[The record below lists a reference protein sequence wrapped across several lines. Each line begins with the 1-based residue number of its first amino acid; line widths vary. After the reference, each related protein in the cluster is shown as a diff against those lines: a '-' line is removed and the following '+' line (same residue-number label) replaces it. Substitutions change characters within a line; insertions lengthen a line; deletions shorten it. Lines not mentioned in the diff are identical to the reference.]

1 LCTTIDSIGQMYLNN
16 DLNQLIKKSTT
27 ETKTCNTS
35 YTPVFFRI
43 ENTDDAAAFL
53 KTMEEKPHIKLFD
66 AINNQLQDL
75 IKSLNPKRV
84 FEAAELEAAIDLHLN
99 GVERTD
105 YGVWVYYPWI
115 DSIVHMLD
123 EQEFIEVRT
132 NRNKHKIT
140 QAEQDSLSKKKI
152 GVIGLSVGQ
161 SVSLT
166 LAIERG
172 CGELRIA
179 DFDVLDLTNLNRIRS
194 GVHNVN
200 IKKTII
206 VAREIAE
213 IDPFLKVTCFHEGIT
228 ENNID
233 EFLTGNGKLDLL
245 IDECDGIDIKILCR
259 TKAKSYQIP
268 VLMEASDRGTIDIE
282 RFDLEPERPILHGK
296 IEHLDLSKVK
306 YLKTNEDKVPYI
318 LPIAGVE
325 TLSTRMKASMLE
337 IQQTITSWPQ
347 LASAVTYGGGITA
360 DLSRRILLDQL
371 HVSGRFFVD
380 MEEIICDPVDQETGV
395 KPPVIEKGIS
405 FETIETIVDQASY
418 RSNPEARDLNQQELD
433 DIIAT
438 AQRGSSAGNNQPW
451 KWFYQQ
457 GKLFL
462 FHDTERSF
470 SFANQDNCVAYLSFG
485 LTLESIRLK
494 AQCLNLSVDEQ
505 TFPDPSI
512 PTLIAI
518 LQFTAQQ
525 ETTRDPLAEFTA
537 IRHTSRNIPKVNK
550 PISELELLA
559 LHQETSK
566 IEGAKLYLTTDAQAI
581 EKIANIMGEADKLR
595 LFTPTGHHEL
605 FNLELRWSKTHSQ
618 ETGDGLDLESFDL
631 TPGEAVGMR
640 IAKDPKVVQLLKE
653 WKGGAGLERL
663 SRKSGLG
670 ASAIGLITMP
680 AYTAQNFI
688 DGGKAAERLWLTA
701 NKNNISIHP
710 MTASILHFNVL
721 KYGTALN
728 DDLFLK
734 EKFGQLNDI
743 FYQQFNQVGPAEV
756 SVFLFRLFYAEKST
770 TLSERKPLAQIF
782 KSKNN

>member
-1 LCTTIDSIGQMYLNN
+1 MYLNS
-16 DLNQLIKKSTT
+16 DLNKFIKQVTRET
-27 ETKTCNTS
+27 ETISNS
-35 YTPVFFRI
+35 YTPVFYRI
-43 ENTDDAAAFL
+43 TNPDDATAFL
-53 KTMEEKPHIKLFD
+53 KILGEKRHIKVFD
-66 AINNQLQDL
+66 SIDNQLQDL
-75 IKSLNPKRV
+75 LKSLNPKKI
-84 FEAAELEAAIDLHLN
+84 FEAAELEDAIDAHLN

-115 DSIVHMLD
+115 DAIVHMLD
-123 EQEFIEVRT
+123 EQEFIAVRT

-140 QAEQDSLSKKKI
+140 QAEQDNLSEKKI

-194 GVHNVN
+194 GVHNVSL
-200 IKKTII
+200 KKTII

-213 IDPFLKVTCFHEGIT
+213 IDPFLKVTCFHDGIT
-228 ENNID
+228 EDNID
-233 EFLTGNGKLDLL
+233 DFLTGNGKLDLL

-259 TKAKSYQIP
+259 TKAKRYQIP

-282 RFDLEPERPILHGK
+282 RFDLEPQRPILHGK

-306 YLKTNEDKVPYI
+306 HLKTNEDKVPYI

-360 DLSRRILLDQL
+360 DLSRRILLNQL

-380 MEEIICDPVDQETGV
+380 MEEIICNPDHETEV
-395 KPPVIEKGIS
+395 TPPVIEKGIS
-405 FETIETIVDQASY
+405 FEAIEASVVRATY
-418 RSNPEARDLNQQELD
+418 RTNPEAIVLKQDELD
-433 DIIAT
+433 EIIAI

-451 KWFYQQ
+451 KWFYEQ

-470 SFANQDNCVAYLSFG
+470 SFANQDNCVAYLGFG

-494 AQCLNLSVDEQ
+494 AESLNLNVDEQ

-512 PTLIAI
+512 PTLIAV
-518 LQFTAQQ
+518 LQFITRE
-525 ETTRDPLAEFTA
+525 ETSKDPLAPYTA
-537 IRHTSRNIPKVNK
+537 IRHTSRNIPKINN
-550 PISELELLA
+550 PISDADIQA
-559 LHQETSK
+559 LHEETSK
-566 IEGAKLYLTTDAQAI
+566 IEGAKLHLVTDEQAI
-581 EKIANIMGEADKLR
+581 KNIASIMGEADKLR

-605 FNLELRWSKTHSQ
+605 FNLELRWNKEHS
-618 ETGDGLDLESFDL
+618 ETTGDGLDLESFEL

-640 IAKDPKVVQLLKE
+640 IAKDPKVMQLLKE

-680 AYTAQNFI
+680 AYNAKNFI
-688 DGGKAAERLWLTA
+688 DGGRAAERLWLTA
-701 NKNNISIHP
+701 NKNNISLHP

-721 KYGTALN
+721 KHGTALN
-728 DDLFLK
+728 NDPFLR

-743 FYQQFNQVGPAEV
+743 FYQQFNQVRSNEV
-756 SVFLFRLFYAEKST
+756 SVFLFRLFYAENPT
-770 TLSERKPLAQIF
+770 ALSQRKPLSQIF

>member
-1 LCTTIDSIGQMYLNN
+1 MYLNK
-16 DLNQLIKKSTT
+16 DLNKYIKKFTT
-27 ETKTCNTS
+27 DTKN
-35 YTPVFFRI
+35 YHNNYKPLFYRI
-43 ENTDDAAAFL
+43 NNAEDAVAFL
-53 KTMEEKPHIKLFD
+53 KIMEEKPYTKVFD

-75 IKSLNPKRV
+75 IKALHPTRV
-84 FEAAELEAAIDLHLN
+84 FEAAALETAIDIHLN
-99 GVERTD
+99 GVARTD

-115 DSIVHMLD
+115 DTIVHLLD
-123 EQEFIEVRT
+123 EQEFIVVRT

-140 QAEQDSLSKKKI
+140 QAEQDELSKKKI

-166 LAIERG
+166 LAMERG

-179 DFDVLDLTNLNRIRS
+179 DFDVLDLTNLNRIRT

-200 IKKTII
+200 LKKTVI

-213 IDPFLKVTCFHEGIT
+213 IDPFLKVTCFHDGIT

-259 TKAKSYQIP
+259 TKAKNYEIP

-380 MEEIICDPVDQETGV
+380 MEEIICDPIDQEKEI

-405 FETIETIVDQASY
+405 FDDIEGILGQVTY
-418 RSNPEARDLNQQELD
+418 RSNPEALVLSQQELD
-433 DIIAT
+433 DLIAT

-470 SFANQDNCVAYLSFG
+470 SFANQDNGVAYIGFG

-494 AQCLNLSVDEQ
+494 AQCMNLTVDEQ

-512 PTLIAI
+512 PALIAV
-518 LQFTAQQ
+518 LQFTTRQ
-525 ETTRDPLAEFTA
+525 ENQKDPLAPYTA

-550 PISELELLA
+550 AIKEQDLLELQKEA
-559 LHQETSK
+559 SK
-566 IEGAKLYLTTDAQAI
+566 IEGAKLYLCTDQEAI
-581 EKIANIMGEADKLR
+581 AEIAGVMGQADKLR

-605 FNLELRWSKTHSQ
+605 FNLELRWNKEHS
-618 ETGDGLDLESFDL
+618 EATGDGLDLESFEL

-640 IAKDPKVVQLLKE
+640 IAKDPKVLHLLKE
-653 WKGGAGLERL
+653 WKSGAGLERL
-663 SRKSGLG
+663 SRKSALG

-680 AYTAQNFI
+680 AYTAQHFI
-688 DGGKAAERLWLTA
+688 DGGKAAERVWLTA
-701 NKNNISIHP
+701 NKNNISMHP

-728 DDLFLK
+728 DDLYLK

-743 FYQQFNQVGPAEV
+743 FYQQFNQVSPGEV
-756 SVFLFRLFYAEKST
+756 SVFLFRLFYAENPT
-770 TLSERKPLAQIF
+770 TLSQRKPLAQIF

>member
-1 LCTTIDSIGQMYLNN
+1 
-16 DLNQLIKKSTT
+16 
-27 ETKTCNTS
+27 
-35 YTPVFFRI
+35 
-43 ENTDDAAAFL
+43 
-53 KTMEEKPHIKLFD
+53 MEEKPYTKVFD

-75 IKSLNPKRV
+75 IKVLHPTRV
-84 FEAAELEAAIDLHLN
+84 FEAAALEAAIDIHLK
-99 GVERTD
+99 GVARTD

-115 DSIVHMLD
+115 DTIVHLLD

-140 QAEQDSLSKKKI
+140 QAEQDELSKKKI

-166 LAIERG
+166 LAMERG

-194 GVHNVN
+194 GVNNVN
-200 IKKTII
+200 IKKTVI

-213 IDPFLKVTCFHEGIT
+213 IDPFLKVTCFHDGIT

-233 EFLTGNGKLDLL
+233 EFLTSNGKLDLL

-259 TKAKSYQIP
+259 TKAKSYEIP

-380 MEEIICDPVDQETGV
+380 MEEIICDPIDQEKEV

-405 FETIETIVDQASY
+405 FDDIEASLSQATY
-418 RSNPEARDLNQQELD
+418 RNNPEALVLSQHELD

-451 KWFYQQ
+451 KWFYQK

-470 SFANQDNCVAYLSFG
+470 SFANQDNIVAFVGFG

-494 AQCLNLSVDEQ
+494 AQGMNLSVDEQ

-512 PTLIAI
+512 PTLIAV
-518 LQFTAQQ
+518 LQFTSLQ
-525 ETTRDPLAEFTA
+525 EIQKDPLAPFTA

-550 PISELELLA
+550 PIKEQDLLELQA
-559 LHQETSK
+559 ETSK
-566 IEGAKLYLTTDAQAI
+566 IEGAKLYLCSDQEAI
-581 EKIANIMGEADKLR
+581 AKLAGVMGQADKLR

-605 FNLELRWSKTHSQ
+605 FNLELRWNKEHS
-618 ETGDGLDLESFDL
+618 EATGDGLDLESFEL

-640 IAKDPKVVQLLKE
+640 IAKDPKVLDLLKE

-663 SRKSGLG
+663 SRKSALG

-680 AYTAQNFI
+680 AYTAQSFI
-688 DGGKAAERLWLTA
+688 NGGKAAERVWLTA
-701 NKNNISIHP
+701 NKNNISMHP
-710 MTASILHFNVL
+710 MTASILHFNLL

-743 FYQQFNQVGPAEV
+743 FYQQFDQVGPEEV
-756 SVFLFRLFYAEKST
+756 SVFLFRLFYAENPT
-770 TLSERKPLAQIF
+770 TLSQRKPLAQIF

>member
-1 LCTTIDSIGQMYLNN
+1 MHLNS
-16 DLNQLIKKSTT
+16 DLKNFIKKSTAESFT
-27 ETKTCNTS
+27 HS
-35 YTPVFFRI
+35 HGYTPQFFRTTT
-43 ENTDDAAAFL
+43 EKDAAAFL
-53 KTMEEKPHIKLFD
+53 NLLAENPGLKVFD
-66 AINNQLQDL
+66 SINNQLKDL
-75 IKSLNPKRV
+75 IKVLHPTVV
-84 FEAAELEAAIDLHLN
+84 FEANDLETAIDLHLN
-99 GVERTD
+99 GVDRTD

-115 DSIVHMLD
+115 DSVVHMLD
-123 EQEFIEVRT
+123 EEEFIIVRT

-140 QAEQDSLSKKKI
+140 QAEQEHLSQKKI

-200 IKKTII
+200 LKKTVI

-213 IDPFLKVTCFHEGIT
+213 IDPFLKVTCYHDGIS
-228 ENNID
+228 EDNID
-233 EFLTGNGKLDLL
+233 DFLTGNGKLDLL

-259 TKAKSYQIP
+259 TKAKAYQIP

-296 IEHLDLSKVK
+296 IEHLDISKVK
-306 YLKTNEDKVPYI
+306 HLKTNEDKIPYI

-371 HVSGRFFVD
+371 HISGRYFVD
-380 MEEIICDPVDQETGV
+380 MEEIICDPID
-395 KPPVIEKGIS
+395 PEKEIKTPFIAEGIS
-405 FETIETIVDQASY
+405 FDTIEASLDQAVFQEIPGAISL
-418 RSNPEARDLNQQELD
+418 SPQELD
-433 DIIAT
+433 DIMAT
-438 AQRGSSAGNNQPW
+438 ARRASSAGNNQPW

-470 SFANQDNCVAYLSFG
+470 SFVNQDHSVAYIAFG
-485 LTLESIRLK
+485 LALESIRLK
-494 AQCLNLSVDEQ
+494 AQCLNLNVEEQ
-505 TFPDPSI
+505 TFPDREMPA
-512 PTLIAI
+512 LIAV
-518 LQFTAQQ
+518 LQFTRSS
-525 ETTRDPLAEFTA
+525 ETTKDPLAQYTG
-537 IRHTSRNIPKVNK
+537 IRHTGRNIPKVNP
-550 PISELELLA
+550 PIDQEDLLELQ
-559 LHQETSK
+559 QETSK
-566 IEGAKLYLTTDAQAI
+566 IEGAKLHLVTDEQAI
-581 EKIANIMGEADKLR
+581 KELADILGAADKLR

-605 FNLELRWSKTHSQ
+605 FNLELRYSKEHSLA
-618 ETGDGLDLESFDL
+618 TGDGLDLESFGL

-640 IAKDPKVVQLLKE
+640 IAKDPNVLNLLKE
-653 WKGGAGLERL
+653 WKGGAGLEKL

-680 AYTAQNFI
+680 AYSAQNFI
-688 DGGKAAERLWLTA
+688 DGGKAAERVWLTA
-701 NKNNISIHP
+701 NKNNIAMHP

-721 KYGTALN
+721 KYGHALDNDPYLTA
-728 DDLFLK
+728 
-734 EKFGQLNDI
+734 KFGELSTI
-743 FYQQFNQVGPAEV
+743 FYQQFNQVTSSEV
-756 SVFLFRLFYAEKST
+756 PVFLFRLFYAEEPT
-770 TLSERKPLAQIF
+770 ALTERRSLAQIF

>member
-1 LCTTIDSIGQMYLNN
+1 MYLNS
-16 DLNQLIKKSTT
+16 DLNKLIKQVTT
-27 ETKTCNTS
+27 ETQTYNNS
-35 YTPVFFRI
+35 YTPLFYRI
-43 ENTDDAAAFL
+43 TNPDDASAFMKIL
-53 KTMEEKPHIKLFD
+53 EEKPHTKVFD
-66 AINNQLQDL
+66 SINNQLQDL
-75 IKSLNPKRV
+75 LKSLNPKKV
-84 FEAAELEAAIDLHLN
+84 FEAAELEAAIDHHLK

-115 DSIVHMLD
+115 DSIVHILD

-140 QAEQDSLSKKKI
+140 QAEQDSLSRKKI

-200 IKKTII
+200 TKKTVI

-213 IDPFLKVTCFHEGIT
+213 IDPFLKVTCFHDGIT

-233 EFLTGNGKLDLL
+233 DFLTGNGKLDLL

-380 MEEIICDPVDQETGV
+380 MEEIICDPDQNTEAI
-395 KPPVIEKGIS
+395 PPLIEKGIS
-405 FETIETIVDQASY
+405 FEEIEASLKQVTY
-418 RSNPEARDLNQQELD
+418 RTNPEAIVLAAQQLD
-433 DIIAT
+433 EIIAT

-470 SFANQDNCVAYLSFG
+470 SFANQDNSVAYLGFG

-494 AQCLNLSVDEQ
+494 AQCLNLGVDEQ
-505 TFPDPSI
+505 TFPDPAI
-512 PTLIAI
+512 PTLIAV
-518 LQFTAQQ
+518 LQFTARQ
-525 ETTRDPLAEFTA
+525 ETAKDPLAPYTA
-537 IRHTSRNIPKVNK
+537 IRHTSRNIPEVNK
-550 PISELELLA
+550 AINEADILA
-559 LHQETSK
+559 LHEETSK
-566 IEGAKLYLTTDAQAI
+566 IEGAKLHLVTDEQAI
-581 EKIANIMGEADKLR
+581 QKIASIMGEADKLR

-605 FNLELRWSKTHSQ
+605 FNLELRWNKKHS
-618 ETGDGLDLESFDL
+618 ETTGDGLDLESFEL

-640 IAKDPKVVQLLKE
+640 IAKDPKVMQLLKE

-688 DGGKAAERLWLTA
+688 DGGRAAERLWLTA
-701 NKNNISIHP
+701 NKNNISLHP

-743 FYQQFNQVGPAEV
+743 FYQQFNQVGSDEV
-756 SVFLFRLFYAEKST
+756 SVFLCRLFYAENPT
-770 TLSERKPLAQIF
+770 TRSQRKPLSQIF
-782 KSKNN
+782 KSIDN